1 MRSGT
6 AYGRNVGVGTG
17 SGYYKN
23 SKGFVSDLSKVH
35 DGDYYQEYSYDIIS
49 KFPLE
54 KYSDMF
60 KKVMHTAGTRVFGSV
75 LVDSTLEAKVSIA
88 SVFATGNNQ
97 IIDTGSVI
105 VSNTSPFVIQDRYI
119 NDVVDRGT
127 IEVEIR
133 D

>member
-1 MRSGT
+1 M
-6 AYGRNVGVGTG
+6 
-17 SGYYKN
+17 
-23 SKGFVSDLSKVH
+23 SDLSKVH

-60 KKVMHTAGTRVFGSV
+60 KKVVHTAGTRVFGSV

-88 SVFATGNNQ
+88 SVYATGNNQ

-127 IEVEIR
+127 IEIEIR